1 MANYKTDYVPAV
13 GRRGVIPYTTQYE
26 EPRDLHPDGQPWK
39 KCCRND
45 PNLKCNCAFIDGRL
59 TAKTSAYLVNGIDGY
74 YPLPSTP
81 FVCIH
86 RQDDGYFRVCA
97 GWHAIFGKQY
107 AEKHND

>member
-1 MANYKTDYVPAV
+1 MANYKTDDVPAIA
-13 GRRGVIPYTTQYE
+13 RRGVIPHTIRYD
-26 EPRDLHPDGQPWK
+26 EPRDLHPDGQPWE

-45 PNLKCNCAFIDGRL
+45 PNLKCNCAFIDRRL
-59 TAKTSAYLVNGIDGY
+59 TVRTREYAYDDGRY
-74 YPLPSTP
+74 YPLLDTP
-81 FVCIH
+81 FVCVH